1 MSAALVDLVSKGAQ
15 DVYITG
21 DPEVS
26 FFRQNFRRHT
36 NFAIKPE
43 RVDYIGQFNGGA
55 EVTIP
60 IKSKGDLLSYVWIEA
75 PDIQTAFNTDTELQ
89 KGLFATG
96 QSATEFTLLIG
107 GQQVCKLDSLFI
119 QGVHNV
125 LYNDTSAKASCA
137 ATTALVSANAKSA
150 IGTRVG
156 SDYFVIPFFFSE
168 DWTKALPLV
177 AMQYHE
183 VEIRIKCRSGL
194 AFGATPKVY
203 ANYVYLDTDERN
215 RLLSTEQEILITQ
228 TQHQI
233 MDTSSS
239 GTVDVDLTY
248 FNHPSKAI
256 HLISS
261 AADGTAWD
269 NELKFDSATL
279 YINGQPLF
287 EDMSDT
293 YHHNVVPEMHCTVLP
308 SGVIDS
314 VPLFTWPFCI
324 KLNGSQPS
332 GSLNFSRVDNSKL
345 VLKNLTV
352 GDDPAP
358 SMLRVYTVNYNIL
371 RVKNGLAGVAFGN

>member
-55 EVTIP
+55 DVTIP

-345 VLKNLTV
+345 VLKNLAV
-352 GDDPAP
+352 GVTPN
-358 SMLRVYTVNYNIL
+358 MLRVYTVNYNIL

>member
-43 RVDYIGQFNGGA
+43 RVDYIGQFNAGA

-75 PDIQTAFNTDTELQ
+75 PEIQTALGNT
-89 KGLFATG
+89 GLFAVDE
-96 QSATEFTLLIG
+96 SATEFTLLIG

-137 ATTALVSANAKSA
+137 VTTSVASANAKSA
-150 IGTRVG
+150 IGSGVG

-194 AFGATPKVY
+194 TGFGATPKVY
-203 ANYVYLDTDERN
+203 ANYVYLDTEERN
-215 RLLSTEQEILITQ
+215 RLLNTEQEILITQ

-261 AADGTAWD
+261 AADGGAWD
-269 NELKFDSATL
+269 DEVKFDSATL

-287 EDMSDT
+287 EDLSDT

-308 SGVIDS
+308 SGVINS

-352 GDDPAP
+352 AGSP

>member
-75 PDIQTAFNTDTELQ
+75 PDIQTALGND
-89 KGLFATG
+89 GLFATDE
-96 QSATEFTLLIG
+96 SATEFTLLIG

-119 QGVHNV
+119 QGIHNV

-137 ATTALVSANAKSA
+137 VTTAVASANAKSERT
-150 IGTRVG
+150 GTVG

-194 AFGATPKVY
+194 SFNATPKVY

-215 RLLSTEQEILITQ
+215 RLLNTEQEILITQ

-233 MDTSSS
+233 MDTGSA

-261 AADGTAWD
+261 AADGGAWD
-269 NELKFDSATL
+269 DEVKFDSATL

-308 SGVIDS
+308 SGVVNS

-345 VLKNLTV
+345 VLKNFTV
-352 GDDPAP
+352 AGSP

>member
-75 PDIQTAFNTDTELQ
+75 PEIQTALSDT
-89 KGLFATG
+89 GLFATG

-137 ATTALVSANAKSA
+137 VTTAVASANAKSERT
-150 IGTRVG
+150 GTVG

-233 MDTSSS
+233 MDTNSS

-261 AADGTAWD
+261 AADGGAWD
-269 NELKFDSATL
+269 DEVKFDSATL

-287 EDMSDT
+287 EDLSDT

-308 SGVIDS
+308 SGVVNS

-352 GDDPAP
+352 AGSP

>member
-345 VLKNLTV
+345 VLKNLAV
-352 GDDPAP
+352 GVTPN
-358 SMLRVYTVNYNIL
+358 MLRVYTVNYNIL

>member
-137 ATTALVSANAKSA
+137 VTTSVASANAKSA
-150 IGTRVG
+150 IGARVG

-168 DWTKALPLV
+168 DWTKSLPLV

-345 VLKNLTV
+345 VLKNLAV
-352 GDDPAP
+352 GVTP

>member
-21 DPEVS
+21 NPEVS

-75 PDIQTAFNTDTELQ
+75 PEIQTALNDT
-89 KGLFATG
+89 GLFATG
-96 QSATEFTLLIG
+96 ADSATEFTLLIG

-137 ATTALVSANAKSA
+137 VTTAVASENAKSA
-150 IGTRVG
+150 RSGTQG

-183 VEIRIKCRSGL
+183 VELRIKCRSGL
-194 AFGATPKVY
+194 NFGATPKVY
-203 ANYVYLDTDERN
+203 ATYVYLDTEERN
-215 RLLSTEQEILITQ
+215 RLLNTEQEILITQ
-228 TQHQI
+228 TQHQL

-248 FNHPSKAI
+248 FNHPAKAI
-256 HLISS
+256 HLVSS
-261 AADGTAWD
+261 HADGGAWD
-269 NELKFDSATL
+269 DEIKFDSATL

-287 EDMSDT
+287 EDLSDT
-293 YHHNVVPEMHCTVLP
+293 FHHNVVPEMHCTVLP
-308 SGVIDS
+308 SGVINS
-314 VPLFTWPFCI
+314 VPVFTWPFCI

-345 VLKNLTV
+345 VLNNLTV
-352 GDDPAP
+352 GGSPN
-358 SMLRVYTVNYNIL
+358 MLRVYAVNYNIL

>member
-21 DPEVS
+21 NPEVS

-75 PDIQTAFNTDTELQ
+75 PDIQTALGND
-89 KGLFATG
+89 GLFATDAD
-96 QSATEFTLLIG
+96 SATEFTLLIG

-137 ATTALVSANAKSA
+137 VSTAVASANAKSA
-150 IGTRVG
+150 IGARVG

-183 VEIRIKCRSGL
+183 VELRIKCRSGL
-194 AFGATPKVY
+194 NFGATPKVY
-203 ANYVYLDTDERN
+203 ATYVYLDTEERN
-215 RLLSTEQEILITQ
+215 RLLNTEQEILITQ
-228 TQHQI
+228 TQHQLV
-233 MDTSSS
+233 DTSSS

-248 FNHPSKAI
+248 FNHPAKAI
-256 HLISS
+256 HLVSS
-261 AADGTAWD
+261 AADGSAWD

-287 EDMSDT
+287 EDLSDT
-293 YHHNVVPEMHCTVLP
+293 FHHNVVPEMHCTVLP
-308 SGVIDS
+308 SGVLDS
-314 VPLFTWPFCI
+314 SPVFTWPFCI

-345 VLKNLTV
+345 VLNNLTV
-352 GDDPAP
+352 GGSPN
-358 SMLRVYTVNYNIL
+358 MLRVYAVNYNIL

>member
-75 PDIQTAFNTDTELQ
+75 PEIQTALADT
-89 KGLFATG
+89 GLFATG

-150 IGTRVG
+150 IGARVG

-168 DWTKALPLV
+168 DWTKSLPLV

-203 ANYVYLDTDERN
+203 ANYVYLDTEERN

-233 MDTSSS
+233 MDATNIV
-239 GTVDVDLTY
+239 GTTVDVDLTY

-314 VPLFTWPFCI
+314 SPLFTWPFCI

-345 VLKNLTV
+345 VLKNLTIA
-352 GDDPAP
+352 GSPN
-358 SMLRVYTVNYNIL
+358 MLRVYTVNYNIL

>member
-75 PDIQTAFNTDTELQ
+75 PDIQTALGND
-89 KGLFATG
+89 GLFATDG
-96 QSATEFTLLIG
+96 SATEFTLLIG

-137 ATTALVSANAKSA
+137 VTTSVASANAKSA
-150 IGTRVG
+150 IGSRVG

-194 AFGATPKVY
+194 GPSGNGFGATPKVY

-261 AADGTAWD
+261 AADGSAWD

-352 GDDPAP
+352 GVTPN
-358 SMLRVYTVNYNIL
+358 MLRVYTVNYNIL

>member
-43 RVDYIGQFNGGA
+43 RVDYIGQFNAGA

-75 PDIQTAFNTDTELQ
+75 PEIQTALGDT
-89 KGLFATG
+89 GLFATS

-119 QGVHNV
+119 QGIHNV

-137 ATTALVSANAKSA
+137 VTTSVASENAKSA
-150 IGTRVG
+150 RTGTQG

-183 VEIRIKCRSGL
+183 VEIRIKCRSN
-194 AFGATPKVY
+194 ANNAFTFGATPKVY
-203 ANYVYLDTDERN
+203 ANYVYLDTEERN
-215 RLLSTEQEILITQ
+215 RLLNTEQEILITQ

-261 AADGTAWD
+261 AADGGAWD
-269 NELKFDSATL
+269 DEVKFDSATL

-287 EDMSDT
+287 EDLSDT

-308 SGVIDS
+308 SGVVNS

-352 GDDPAP
+352 AGSP

>member
-43 RVDYIGQFNGGA
+43 RVDYIGQFNAGA

-75 PDIQTAFNTDTELQ
+75 TDIQTALGNT
-89 KGLFATG
+89 GLFATG

-137 ATTALVSANAKSA
+137 VTTSVASANAKSA
-150 IGTRVG
+150 IGSGVG

-194 AFGATPKVY
+194 GSLGATPKVY
-203 ANYVYLDTDERN
+203 ANYVYLDTEERN
-215 RLLSTEQEILITQ
+215 RLINTEQEILITQ

-287 EDMSDT
+287 EDLSDT

-345 VLKNLTV
+345 VLKNLSV
-352 GDDPAP
+352 GVTP